1 MRCKWMTWACLTVL
15 LLLLT
20 ACGVSKEANPLVV
33 PGKAVTNDTV
43 KTPVGQKNIALVM
56 KTLTNP
62 FFVEMEKGARRA
74 EKELGI
80 NLIVKT
86 GAQETSVDQQ
96 IAIVE
101 ELVKQKVD
109 AIVIAPASSV
119 DLIPVLKKA
128 QDAHIPIINIDNR
141 LDGEV
146 AKRVGL
152 VGVPFISVDNEQG
165 AYLAAKVVSEKLRGA
180 ADVLILE
187 GISTAK
193 NAQERSAGSRRAFKE
208 NPNIRLVAVETA
220 NWKIDEAYSVVRR
233 QFNQNPS
240 IAAVVCGNDMMALGV
255 VRYLR
260 EANRSDVL
268 VGGFDAL
275 EEARK
280 SVNEGRMLVTV
291 DQQADQQGY
300 QGVKMALAKL
310 SGAAVAAE
318 SLIDV
323 KLVLKGQN

>member
-1 MRCKWMTWACLTVL
+1 MRCKWMTWAGLTL
-15 LLLLT
+15 LLLGLT

-33 PGKAVTNDTV
+33 PGKAATNDAV

-146 AKRVGL
+146 ANRVGL
-152 VGVPFISVDNEQG
+152 VAVPFISVDNKQG
-165 AYLAAKVVSEKLRGA
+165 AYLAAKVVSERLRGA

-220 NWKIDEAYSVVRR
+220 NWKIDEAYAVVRR

-280 SVNEGRMLVTV
+280 AVNEGRMLVTV
-291 DQQADQQGY
+291 DQQADRQGY

-323 KLVLKGQN
+323 KLVIKGQN